1 MLLWRHEKRLVSD
14 MGDIAKRLI
23 NNADAIIDAID
34 QYLAKADE
42 DLESQLSEE
51 GYTDAADTVDAIN
64 DMADEV
70 AEILQEQTTEVA
82 EMLRDNEDAG
92 WEEVVDKLEDMLQ
105 HDDTDT
111 QIADVAGEMFT
122 ITIPQIASTYIQ
134 EIDEGLVIE
143 ELRKRTAAWVESW
156 SAELGRLMRL
166 SAQNQIGSLI
176 SCSIRDGKS
185 IADLTQKIMNEGI
198 RNEYYQARRVA
209 MTEVLRAH
217 SVAREEAIQQS
228 PSTDRKE
235 WRHTGAH
242 KNQPRPNHVDMD
254 GQIVP
259 KDQPFELKGSD
270 GAIYH
275 PMYPRDPI
283 LPAGEAANC
292 HCIHRGVAADDA
304 LGMSLEER
312 RRLQQKYI
320 EEDDG
325 AWKKELDAQNRA
337 KAGIQSYNEQEY
349 GVFYGDTTANEGRI
363 KKASWGRRFSE
374 AVPSKKVRRQVVRY
388 ARKAV
393 LDNSGT
399 HYESMYLIDGETGA
413 KIAAI
418 DKPGEKIERGI
429 HYTEEFKKKMEEAV
443 QAGRKVIAI
452 HNHPEGYPP
461 SGDDFR
467 KAFDNGYSQGF
478 AIGANGQIYA
488 YKNDSVKLTPE
499 ICDIMQEEISLLY
512 ASGVDVDRAYETVYK
527 SHGLG
532 YTTE

>member
-1 MLLWRHEKRLVSD
+1 

-23 NNADAIIDAID
+23 DHADVIIDAID
-34 QYLAKADE
+34 GYLAKADK
-42 DLESQLSEE
+42 DLESRLSEE

-64 DMADEV
+64 DMTDEV
-70 AEILQEQTTEVA
+70 AEILQEQTAEVTK
-82 EMLRDNEDAG
+82 LLQDNEDAG
-92 WEEVVDKLEDMLQ
+92 WEEVAGKLEDMLQ

-122 ITIPQIASTYIQ
+122 ATIPQFAITYIQ
-134 EIDEGLVIE
+134 EIDEGLVVE
-143 ELRKRTAAWVESW
+143 ELRERTAAWVESW
-156 SAELGRLMRL
+156 SVELGRLMRL

-176 SCSIRDGKS
+176 ARSIRDGKS
-185 IADLTQKIMNEGI
+185 IADLTQKLMNEGI

-209 MTEVLRAH
+209 VTEVLRSH

-235 WRHTGAH
+235 WRHTGTH
-242 KNQPRPNHVDMD
+242 KNQPRPNHVAMD

-259 KDQPFELKGSD
+259 KDEPFELHGRD
-270 GAIYH
+270 GGMYY
-275 PMYPRDPI
+275 PMYPRDPV
-283 LPAGEAANC
+283 LPASESVNC
-292 HCIHRGVAADDA
+292 HCIHRGVASDEA
-304 LGMSLEER
+304 LGMSLDER
-312 RRLQQKYI
+312 RQLQQKFI
-320 EEDDG
+320 EDDNS
-325 AWKKELDAQNRA
+325 AWKAELDEQNRA
-337 KAGIQSYNEQEY
+337 SAGIRSYNEQEY
-349 GVFYGDTTANEGRI
+349 GVSYGDTTANEGRI
-363 KKASWGRRFSE
+363 KKASWGRRFSG

-399 HYESMYLIDGETGA
+399 YYESMYLIDGETGA

-429 HYTEEFKKKMEEAV
+429 HYTEEFKKKLEEAV

-467 KAFDNGYSQGF
+467 KSFENGYSQGF

-488 YKNDSVKLTPE
+488 YNNDGVKLTPE

-512 ASGVDVDRAYETVYK
+512 ASGADVDRAYETVYRF
-527 SHGLG
+527 HGLG

>member
-1 MLLWRHEKRLVSD
+1 MLLRRHGKRLVSD

-23 NNADAIIDAID
+23 DNADAIIDAID
-34 QYLAKADE
+34 RYLAKADE

-259 KDQPFELKGSD
+259 KDQPFELKGRD

-283 LPAGEAANC
+283 LPAGEAVNC

-429 HYTEEFKKKMEEAV
+429 HYTEEFK
-443 QAGRKVIAI
+443 RKWRRRCR
-452 HNHPEGYPP
+452 P
-461 SGDDFR
+461 
-467 KAFDNGYSQGF
+467 
-478 AIGANGQIYA
+478 
-488 YKNDSVKLTPE
+488 
-499 ICDIMQEEISLLY
+499 
-512 ASGVDVDRAYETVYK
+512 GVR
-527 SHGLG
+527 S
-532 YTTE
+532 

>member
-1 MLLWRHEKRLVSD
+1 

-23 NNADAIIDAID
+23 DNADAIIDAID
-34 QYLAKADE
+34 RYLAKADE

-51 GYTDAADTVDAIN
+51 GYTDAADTVDTIN
-64 DMADEV
+64 DMTDEV
-70 AEILQEQTTEVA
+70 AEILQEQTA
-82 EMLRDNEDAG
+82 EIMELLRDNEDAD
-92 WEEVVDKLEDMLQ
+92 WDNIADKLEEMLQ
-105 HDDTDT
+105 HDDIDT
-111 QIADVAGEMFT
+111 QIMDVAGEMFAT
-122 ITIPQIASTYIQ
+122 KIPQYASIYIQ
-134 EIDEGLVIE
+134 ETDDGLIVE
-143 ELRKRTAAWVESW
+143 KLRERTAAWVESW
-156 SAELGRLMRL
+156 SAELGRLMKL
-166 SAQNQIGSLI
+166 GTQNQIGVLI
-176 SCSIRDGKS
+176 SRAIRDGKS
-185 IADLTQKIMNEGI
+185 IADLTQELMNEGI
-198 RNEYYQARRVA
+198 RNEYYQARRAA

-217 SVAREEAIQQS
+217 SVAREEAIQHS

-235 WRHTGAH
+235 WIHTGAH
-242 KNQPRPNHVDMD
+242 KNQPRPNHVAMN

-259 KDQPFELKGSD
+259 KDEPFELHGRD
-270 GAIYH
+270 GGIYY
-275 PMYPRDPI
+275 PMYPRDPC
-283 LPAGEAANC
+283 LPASESVNC
-292 HCIHRGVAADDA
+292 HCIHRGVASDDA
-304 LGMSLEER
+304 LGMSLDER
-312 RRLQQKYI
+312 KQLQQKFI
-320 EEDDG
+320 EDDNS
-325 AWKKELDAQNRA
+325 AWKAELNEQNRA
-337 KAGIQSYNEQEY
+337 LAGIQSYDEQEY
-349 GVFYGDTTANEGRI
+349 GVSYGDTTANEGRI

-429 HYTEEFKKKMEEAV
+429 HYTEEFKRKMEEAV

-467 KAFDNGYSQGF
+467 KVYENRYSQGF

-488 YKNDSVKLTPE
+488 YKNDGVKLTPE

-512 ASGVDVDRAYETVYK
+512 ASGADVDRAYETVYR
-527 SHGLG
+527 SHGLE